1 MQDVTLFAVRDG
13 TGREAETIRQLRR
26 PEAQVEPGHV
36 DPEAVPT
43 QPLPQAG
50 PVGGTHPLSVCPTR
64 VWWSR
69 AHMVGRYRKVN
80 GSTNIPLAG
89 SGLGRRWELR
99 DPHHSSSGSG
109 ICSRSMSSVPPISIW
124 YTMRQKLE
132 SEARYLLPG

>member
-43 QPLPQAG
+43 QPIPQAG
-50 PVGGTHPLSVCPTR
+50 PVGGIHPLCVCPTR

-69 AHMVGRYRKVN
+69 SHMVGRYRKVN
-80 GSTNIPLAG
+80 RSTNIPLAG

-99 DPHHSSSGSG
+99 DLG
-109 ICSRSMSSVPPISIW
+109 
-124 YTMRQKLE
+124 Q
-132 SEARYLLPG
+132 